1 MRTRIAEGEY
11 VPRDI
16 LPDRALPQE
25 KNPLTSATKPQPE
38 P

>member
-1 MRTRIAEGEY
+1 MRIRTVVGEY

-16 LPDRALPQE
+16 LPDRAVPQE
-25 KNPLTSATKPQPE
+25 KNPLTSAIKPPPE